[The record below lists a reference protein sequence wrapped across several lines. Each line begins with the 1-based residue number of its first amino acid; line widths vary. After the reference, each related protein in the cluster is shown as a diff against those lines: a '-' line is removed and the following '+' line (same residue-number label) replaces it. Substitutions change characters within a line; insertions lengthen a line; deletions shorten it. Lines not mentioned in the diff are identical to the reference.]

1 MNPADDKKETSPT
14 ELVEVIITALNNL
27 DRLARLASSN
37 EAGQMELRRQIGQVA
52 SSLQQLSHKV
62 LEGDEVGVLEEAFV
76 KLSQNLG
83 DLAVNATA
91 GPILPPSFPPPPLSH
106 DLPDQDFVSRVA
118 MTLPSYLS
126 HLQRPADETEPS
138 DGELRKV
145 IVGSLERTDSALS
158 LLKQAES
165 GFDANRWEVLDM
177 GVNVPILVFS
187 NAVREK
193 RPSVV
198 VLVMSGG
205 HLISET
211 AWMIGH
217 LRKKVNGLKVV
228 VVGPPLAK
236 IDNLAARL
244 EADLF
249 SNIASEAAQL
259 AEQAVSVVARID
271 QPLRLDMDE
280 MEAEIPEEF
289 TFKEADGERMKDEG

>member
-1 MNPADDKKETSPT
+1 MNPADDKKETNPT
-14 ELVEVIITALNNL
+14 ELVEVIVTALNNL

-52 SSLQQLSHKV
+52 SSLQQLSRKA
-62 LEGDEVGVLEEAFV
+62 LEGDETSGLEEAFV
-76 KLSQNLG
+76 KLSQNLA
-83 DLAVNATA
+83 DLAVNATT
-91 GPILPPSFPPPPLSH
+91 GPILPPSFPPPPLSSDFSDH
-106 DLPDQDFVSRVA
+106 DSVSRVV
-118 MTLPSYLS
+118 MTIPSYLS
-126 HLQRPADETEPS
+126 HPQRLVDETETIE
-138 DGELRKV
+138 GGIRQV

-165 GFDANRWEVLDM
+165 GFDSTRWEVLDM

-198 VLVMSGG
+198 VLVMSSG

-217 LRKKVNGLKVV
+217 LRKKVNGLKVI

-236 IDNLAARL
+236 IENLDSRL

-259 AEQAVSVVARID
+259 ADQAVSVVARID
-271 QPLRLDMDE
+271 QPLRLDMDQ

-289 TFKEADGERMKDEG
+289 SSKESEFRSQESE